1 MKKCLIVG
9 AGGAGREALAW
20 ALAIRQSE
28 WRIEGFLDANPGS
41 LEGKNTGFPIVGN
54 PSDWVPSSDEVFVS
68 GLGDPA
74 TRLRLCGELARR
86 GANFISIIHPSVTV
100 AMETTIGVGCV
111 IAPHAVVSVNV
122 RIEPFVLIN
131 LAATL
136 GHDSIVSEGAT
147 ISCHCDVM
155 GYAQVGR
162 GAFLGSHACILPGVK
177 VGEFAVVGA
186 GSSVVRNVAAR
197 TTVMGVPA
205 QLLFKHQA

>member
-9 AGGAGREALAW
+9 ASGAGREALAW
-20 ALAIRQSE
+20 ALAIRQND
-28 WRIEGFLDANPGS
+28 WRIEGFLDSNPGS
-41 LEGKNTGFPIVGN
+41 LEGKNTGYSVIGDPGN
-54 PSDWVPSSDEVFVS
+54 WVPSDDEVFVS

-74 TRLRLCGELARR
+74 TRLRLCGDLARR

-100 AMETTIGVGCV
+100 AMETTIGAGCV

-122 RIEPFVLIN
+122 RVEPFVLIN
-131 LAATL
+131 VAASL
-136 GHDSIVSEGAT
+136 GHDSVVSEGAT
-147 ISCHCDVM
+147 ISSHCDVM
-155 GYAQVGR
+155 GYAHVGR
-162 GAFLGSHACILPGVK
+162 GVFLGSHACILPGVK

-205 QLLFKHQA
+205 QLLFKHRA